1 VWRPLDEEQ
10 LMKHARALAAAG
22 LVVTTVALLSGCSGG
37 PARSA
42 DSIKVVYLDDGN
54 AAMTT
59 YMNQVTKDFKAAH
72 KGTKV
77 DLQPVKASESDF
89 YTKIALMN
97 RSASTAPDV
106 IWEDTFQVKADASAG
121 YLEPLDGYL
130 KKWSDWPQ
138 FIKAGRAGG
147 QGADGKQY
155 GVPVGT
161 DTQGLWYSKALLTK
175 AGISL
180 PWQPKTW
187 QDVLSTARQIKA
199 KVPGVTPINVYASK
213 VGAEATSVRGVQTLL
228 SGTGDSIYQDGK
240 WVTSSPGLT
249 STLSFIKSIYG
260 EKLGPAN
267 QTTSD
272 PNYGNIPPEM
282 LKKGTLAI
290 DGDGSW
296 ISSNWTAGGSSPWPD
311 WSKDLGVAAWPTQN
325 GDGTGTTSMSGGW
338 TFAMGSKSA
347 AKQLAFDYISTATDK
362 TNALRYAI
370 GLSNIPVRSDV
381 AADASYAKSNPT
393 AEFFSSLVKVTHFR
407 PAIAAY
413 PQVSNQLAIAA
424 DTVSTNGQSVDSA
437 TKAYGAAVQQ
447 VVGADKTTT
456 ESQ

>member
-1 VWRPLDEEQ
+1 
-10 LMKHARALAAAG
+10 MKHKRTLAAAG
-22 LVVTTVALLSGCSGG
+22 LVITTVAMLTGCSGG
-37 PARSA
+37 AARSS

-54 AAMTT
+54 TAMTT
-59 YMNQVTKDFKAAH
+59 YMNEVTKDFKSAH
-72 KGTKV
+72 PKANV
-77 DLQPVKASESDF
+77 DLEPIKATEADF
-89 YTKIALMN
+89 YTKVALMN

-121 YLEPLDGYL
+121 YLEPLDPYL
-130 KKWSDWPQ
+130 AKWSDWSE

-187 QDVLSTARQIKA
+187 QDVLDAAKQIKA
-199 KVPGVTPINVYASK
+199 KVPGVTPINIYASK

-228 SGTGDSIYQDGK
+228 SGTGDSLYTDGK

-249 STLSFIKSIYG
+249 NTLAFIKSVYADG
-260 EKLGPAN
+260 LGPSN

-272 PNYGNIPPEM
+272 PNYGNIPPTM
-282 LKKGTLAI
+282 LQKGTLAI
-290 DGDGSW
+290 DADGSW
-296 ISSNWTAGGSSPWPD
+296 ISNNWASGGSSPWPQ
-311 WSKDLGVAAWPTQN
+311 WSSDLGVAAWPTEN
-325 GDGTGTTSMSGGW
+325 GQAPGTTSMSGGW

-347 AKQLAFDYISTATDK
+347 AKSLAFDYITTATDK
-362 TNALRYAI
+362 QNALRYAI

-381 AADASYAKSNPT
+381 ASDPTYLKSNPT
-393 AEFFSSLVKVTHFR
+393 ASFFSSLVQVTHFR

-424 DTVSTNGQSVDSA
+424 DTVSTNGQSVASA
-437 TKAYGAAVQQ
+437 TKAYATAVQQ
-447 VVGADKTTT
+447 IVGPDKTTT